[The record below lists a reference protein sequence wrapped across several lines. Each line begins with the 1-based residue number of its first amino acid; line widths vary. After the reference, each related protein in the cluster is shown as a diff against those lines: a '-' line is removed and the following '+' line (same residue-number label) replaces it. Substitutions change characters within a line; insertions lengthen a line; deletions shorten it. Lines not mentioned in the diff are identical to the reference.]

1 MIYFEKIWAI
11 GSAKF
16 GCTHD
21 LVFDDNQPYLERWI
35 IWLGFTIRLHKF
47 HKGDDDRAFHDHPWW
62 FITMPFSAY
71 LERTPKS
78 DGLVEV
84 KAWRPHFRCAKHRHI
99 VHLIGGK
106 PVWTFIITGSKNSEW
121 GFWEGDKFT
130 PHEAWLNQ
138 RDNTHPT

>member
-1 MIYFEKIWAI
+1 MIHLEKIWTI

-16 GCTHD
+16 GWTHD
-21 LVFDDNQPYLERWI
+21 LVFDENLPYLERWI

-62 FITMPFSAY
+62 FVTMPFSTY
-71 LERTPKS
+71 LERTPRS
-78 DGLVEV
+78 NDLVAV
-84 KAWRPHFRCAKHRHI
+84 KAWRPHFRSAKYRHI
-99 VHLIGGK
+99 VHLIGCK

-121 GFWEGDKFT
+121 GFCEGDKFT

-138 RDNTHPT
+138 RDSANPT

>member
-1 MIYFEKIWAI
+1 MIYFEKIWTI

-71 LERTPKS
+71 LERTPFS
-78 DGLVEV
+78 LGQTQ
-84 KAWRPHFRCAKHRHI
+84 AHCAPPRRQAGVDLYHHRQQKQRMGI
-99 VHLIGGK
+99 LGG
-106 PVWTFIITGSKNSEW
+106 
-121 GFWEGDKFT
+121 
-130 PHEAWLNQ
+130 
-138 RDNTHPT
+138 R